1 MVLIHC
7 KYKGEEQQFLYETTV
22 EIGVKDPIKELVE
35 VHNLRLRIQRI
46 KSEGDDLR
54 PTETVQAPRQARA
67 RRGHPGGGGRRRAV
81 PRGPTY
87 CKDPIGK
94 RTGDAPVPQAQA
106 TLRKALDDAAAAAS
120 KKQVEAKHPLTK
132 RELMEHIDLIRGAI
146 MIAYPMGL
154 PEYDPVRIDIEEDE
168 KPSETPIGIDIL
180 DETAQLWWAAK
191 QMLLGNKLSVHV
203 GRNEKTKVVAI
214 ADEEGAGSPSRENP
228 ITPEGSTPHARV
240 LSQEAGGE
248 NHLEQNDEDDYT
260 NSAWANSRALKNH
273 FSGVGGGEAF
283 PTGDWAV
290 ARRGST
296 AVRRSSYS

>member
-22 EIGVKDPIKELVE
+22 EIGVKDLIKELVE

-46 KSEGDDLR
+46 KSEGDDLATHG
-54 PTETVQAPRQARA
+54 PCKPPDKQGLDEDIQAEADGVELP
-67 RRGHPGGGGRRRAV
+67 

-132 RELMEHIDLIRGAI
+132 RELMEHIDLIRGAV

-154 PEYDPVRIDIEEDE
+154 PEYDPVRID
-168 KPSETPIGIDIL
+168 
-180 DETAQLWWAAK
+180 
-191 QMLLGNKLSVHV
+191 LSLIH
-203 GRNEKTKVVAI
+203 I
-214 ADEEGAGSPSRENP
+214 
-228 ITPEGSTPHARV
+228 
-240 LSQEAGGE
+240 
-248 NHLEQNDEDDYT
+248 
-260 NSAWANSRALKNH
+260 
-273 FSGVGGGEAF
+273 
-283 PTGDWAV
+283 
-290 ARRGST
+290 
-296 AVRRSSYS
+296 